1 MSKKRMSEILS
12 LETRA
17 LLERLGEFEKALTRN
32 SVISLQEIV
41 RALEEHLLLHRR
53 REEEALFPAMAR
65 HLPGDGGPVHRR
77 RLKGREHGER
87 LKELRSNIQMGHR
100 GRFLYQ
106 GQLFVT
112 SLRDHLQGGGAFLLP
127 GGAAVVAGG
136 MGSRSPGFESIRMA
150 TEPVAPESTVSSVAQ
165 GGLLTS
171 WIPGEDGALSA
182 ALAGVRA
189 ASGDSLRTPPAE
201 REEDVRREADGFVDR
216 LAGHF
221 RHAEEMIF
229 PPSERPGRGP
239 LPRSKRFR

>member
-1 MSKKRMSEILS
+1 MSKKRLSEVLS
-12 LETRA
+12 LEYRA

-41 RALEEHLLLHRR
+41 CSLEERLLLHRR

-112 SLRDHLQGGGAFLLP
+112 SLRDHLQGGGTFLLP
-127 GGAAVVAGG
+127 LAERLLSLEEWARV
-136 MGSRSPGFESIRMA
+136 RRGFESIRLA
-150 TEPVAPESTVSSVAQ
+150 TEPLAPESTVSA
-165 GGLLTS
+165 
-171 WIPGEDGALSA
+171 
-182 ALAGVRA
+182 
-189 ASGDSLRTPPAE
+189 
-201 REEDVRREADGFVDR
+201 
-216 LAGHF
+216 
-221 RHAEEMIF
+221 
-229 PPSERPGRGP
+229 
-239 LPRSKRFR
+239 